1 MKRPLTFKFS
11 GPKGRAADLDVV
23 VKGVEMKTIGIIGGL
38 GPEST
43 VDYYKEIISSF
54 NTKHADLAYP
64 EIIIFSANLNEFMG
78 LVNTKQWEKISEWL
92 LQKIFVIHR
101 AGAEFAVIAS
111 NTPHIVF
118 KEIESKSPI
127 PLLSIVECTCSK
139 AQDMGLKN
147 IGLMGTKLTMEADF
161 YKKPFDS
168 KGISVVV
175 PSEKEQQLIHQKLFS
190 EIELGIFKD
199 STREELLAIT
209 RRMVD
214 ENGID
219 SLILGCTEL
228 PLILTE
234 DRYGI
239 PFLNTS
245 AIHCDSIVTYCIEEK
260 PQPLL

>member
-1 MKRPLTFKFS
+1 
-11 GPKGRAADLDVV
+11 
-23 VKGVEMKTIGIIGGL
+23 MKTIGLIGGL

-54 NTKHADLAYP
+54 NLKHPDLVYP
-64 EIIIFSANLNEFMG
+64 EIIIYSVNLNEFMG
-78 LVNTKQWEKISEWL
+78 LVNTKQWQKISDWLLEKI
-92 LQKIFVIHR
+92 VAIHH
-101 AGAEFAVIAS
+101 AGAEFAAIAS

-118 KEIESKSPI
+118 KEIESNSPI
-127 PLLSIVECTCSK
+127 PLLSIVECTCAK
-139 AQDMGLKN
+139 ALDMGLKN

-175 PSEKEQQLIHQKLFS
+175 PSEEEQQFIHKKLFS

-199 STREELLAIT
+199 STRKELLAIVKK
-209 RRMVD
+209 MVD
-214 ENGID
+214 EKEVD

-228 PLILTE
+228 PLILTKS
-234 DRYGI
+234 RYGI

-245 AIHCDSIVTYCIEEK
+245 AIHCESIIKYCIEK
-260 PQPLL
+260 